1 MKIRLVFIL
10 FFHLLLNFNSVAKC
24 QENNR
29 FITKEKQFNAS
40 FSNKQEPL
48 AKDLTSSIIK
58 GKVIE
63 KIVCA
68 GNINQSYSIYLPSY
82 YNSEKKW
89 PVLYCFDPSARG
101 SISVEQFKSAGEQ
114 YGYIIIG
121 SNNSQNGPNI
131 PINDI
136 VKNMVKDSQTK
147 FSIDDTRVYAA
158 GLSGGARI
166 ASLVANASKGYIVG
180 VIACSGGFPPNL
192 KPSHSIPFILF
203 STAGT
208 EDFNFTE
215 LNQLHRTLDEFSIPN
230 KLEIFEGGHV
240 WAPEELTIQA
250 IEWLEIQA
258 MRMGKKAKNDTL
270 IDKLLKKRLEKTKSD
285 ETNLAYFYY
294 EYASLVADFKGLR
307 DISEFEKTLLKL
319 KNSKELKQALKQQKE
334 QEEQEKNTINQF
346 LSLKANLS
354 NLENRASSIQELKTL
369 IQNTK
374 KKADEK
380 ENSLER
386 TLAKRELGFFLANI
400 YEEATRLV
408 SQKNYEF
415 AVINFE
421 LALTARPTNPG
432 LLYNLSFIYSLKGE
446 KKKAIETLKKA
457 IENGFKDID
466 EINNNKAFDSIRE
479 DTKFKKV
486 VENIKL

>member
-1 MKIRLVFIL
+1 MKTRLLFIS
-10 FFHLLLNFNSVAKC
+10 FFYLLLTFNTVAKC
-24 QENNR
+24 QEINR
-29 FITKEKQFNAS
+29 FIAKEGQFNAS

-58 GKVIE
+58 GKVIK
-63 KIVCA
+63 KIVCN
-68 GNINQSYSIYLPSY
+68 GNESHSYSVYLPSNY
-82 YNSEKKW
+82 TSEKKW

-101 SISVEQFKSAGEQ
+101 SVAVEQFKSAGEQ

-147 FSIDDTRVYAA
+147 LSIDDNRVYAA

-180 VIACSGGFPPNL
+180 VIACSGGFPPDL
-192 KPSHSIPFILF
+192 KPSRSIPFIFF

-240 WAPEELTIQA
+240 WAPEEVTIQA
-250 IEWLEIQA
+250 VEWLEIQA
-258 MRMGKKAKNDTL
+258 MKTGKKAKNDTL
-270 IDKLLKKRLEKTKSD
+270 IDQLLNKRLEKAKSYKG
-285 ETNLAYFYY
+285 NLLYSYS
-294 EYASLVADFKGLR
+294 EYASLVTDFKGLT
-307 DISEFEKTLLKL
+307 DISEFEKILLNL
-319 KNSKELKQALKQQKE
+319 KDSKEFKQVIKQQKE
-334 QEEQEKNTINQF
+334 QEEQERNTINQF

-354 NLENRASSIQELKTL
+354 SLESRTLIIQELKNL
-369 IQNTK
+369 IQNIK
-374 KKADEK
+374 KQADEK
-380 ENSLER
+380 GLTS
-386 TLAKRELGFFLANI
+386 AKRELGFFLANI
-400 YEEATRLV
+400 YEETNQLIA
-408 SQKNYEF
+408 QKNYEL
-415 AVINFE
+415 AVINYE
-421 LALTARPTNPG
+421 LALTARPTNPR

-457 IENGFKDID
+457 VENGFKDID
-466 EINNNKAFDSIRE
+466 EINNNKAFDFIRE
-479 DTKFKKV
+479 DTKLKKI
-486 VENIKL
+486 VESLKS

>member
-1 MKIRLVFIL
+1 MIKNVF
-10 FFHLLLNFNSVAKC
+10 LLL
-24 QENNR
+24 
-29 FITKEKQFNAS
+29 FITINLYLEFPLQVVKYNEIYSKPKFAVNFLTNFQAS
-40 FSNKQEPL
+40 IPSQN
-48 AKDLTSSIIK
+48 SSDIIK

-63 KIVCA
+63 KIVCT
-68 GNINQSYSIYLPSY
+68 GNTSQSYSVYLPSNY
-82 YNSEKKW
+82 TSEKKW

-101 SISVEQFKSAGEQ
+101 SIAVEQFKSAGEK

-136 VKNMVKDSQTK
+136 VKNMVKDSHTK
-147 FSIDDTRVYAA
+147 FSIDDNRVYAA

-166 ASLVANASKGYIVG
+166 ASLVADASKGYIVG
-180 VIACSGGFPPNL
+180 VIACSGGFPSNL
-192 KPSHSIPFILF
+192 KPSNSIPFIF
-203 STAGT
+203 YSTAGT

-240 WAPEELTIQA
+240 WAPEEVTIQA
-250 IEWLEIQA
+250 IEWMEIQA
-258 MRMGKKAKNDTL
+258 MRMGKKAKNNIL
-270 IDKLLKKRLEKTKSD
+270 IDQLLKKRLEKAKSY
-285 ETNLAYFYY
+285 EGNLFYFYS
-294 EYASLVADFKGLR
+294 EYTSLVADFKGLI
-307 DISEFEKTLLKL
+307 DISEFEQTLLKL
-319 KNSKELKQALKQQKE
+319 KDSKELKQVLKQQKE

-354 NLENRASSIQELKTL
+354 NLENRSSTIQELKSL

-374 KKADEK
+374 KQADEK
-380 ENSLER
+380 GL
-386 TLAKRELGFFLANI
+386 TPAKRELGFFLANI
-400 YEEATRLV
+400 YEEVNRLIA
-408 SQKNYEF
+408 QKDYEL

-421 LALTARPTNPG
+421 LALIARPTNPR

-457 IENGFKDID
+457 VENGFKDID

-479 DTKFKKV
+479 DAKFKKI
-486 VENIKL
+486 VESLKT

>member
-1 MKIRLVFIL
+1 MKIRLLFIL
-10 FFHLLLNFNSVAKC
+10 FFYLLLTFNTVAKC
-24 QENNR
+24 QEINR
-29 FITKEKQFNAS
+29 LIAKEGQFNAS
-40 FSNKQEPL
+40 FPNKQESL

-58 GKVIE
+58 GKVIK
-63 KIVCA
+63 KIVCN
-68 GNINQSYSIYLPSY
+68 GNESHSYSVYLPSNY
-82 YNSEKKW
+82 TSEKKW
-89 PVLYCFDPSARG
+89 PVIYCFDPSARG
-101 SISVEQFKSAGEQ
+101 SIAVEQFKSAGEQ
-114 YGYIIIG
+114 YGYIVIG

-147 FSIDDTRVYAA
+147 FSIDDNRVYTA

-180 VIACSGGFPPNL
+180 VIACSGGFPPDL
-192 KPSHSIPFILF
+192 KPSRSIPFIFF

-240 WAPEELTIQA
+240 WAPEEVTIQA
-250 IEWLEIQA
+250 IEWMEIQA
-258 MRMGKKAKNDTL
+258 MRMGKKAKNGTL
-270 IDKLLKKRLEKTKSD
+270 IDQLLKKRLEKAKSY
-285 ETNLAYFYY
+285 EGNLLYSYS
-294 EYASLVADFKGLR
+294 EYASLVADFKGLI
-307 DISEFEKTLLKL
+307 DTTEFEKTLLKL
-319 KNSKELKQALKQQKE
+319 KDSKELKQVLKQQKE

-354 NLENRASSIQELKTL
+354 NLENRTSTIQELKNL
-369 IQNTK
+369 IQNTRK
-374 KKADEK
+374 QADEK
-380 ENSLER
+380 GL

-400 YEEATRLV
+400 YEEVNRLIA
-408 SQKNYEF
+408 QKDYEL

-421 LALTARPTNPG
+421 LALIAKPTNPR

-457 IENGFKDID
+457 VENGFKDID
-466 EINNNKAFDSIRE
+466 EINNNKAFDFIRE
-479 DTKFKKV
+479 DTKFKKI
-486 VENIKL
+486 VESLKT